1 MQHHFSYKTEN
12 LTNRNRNIKNETEGP
27 RDRPEESKSLCNL
40 KSAPCSRSAIRG
52 LAMPRKV
59 SSLQNSLWP
68 ALLKHRAAEHEADL
82 VRMLQALTRPQNA
95 SYMLGLYMPY
105 KALQGLICKA
115 FARPH
120 KALYKSPCSGLA
132 SMQILRGACIG
143 IL

>member
-40 KSAPCSRSAIRG
+40 KSAPCSRSAFRW

-59 SSLQNSLWP
+59 SSLQNRLWR
-68 ALLKHRAAEHEADL
+68 ALLGHRAAEHEADL
-82 VRMLQALTRPQNA
+82 IRMQALTRPYKA
-95 SYMLGLYMPY
+95 SKCLIHAIGLVMPY
-105 KALQGLICKA
+105 KALQGLTCKA

-132 SMQILRGACIG
+132 SMQ
-143 IL
+143 